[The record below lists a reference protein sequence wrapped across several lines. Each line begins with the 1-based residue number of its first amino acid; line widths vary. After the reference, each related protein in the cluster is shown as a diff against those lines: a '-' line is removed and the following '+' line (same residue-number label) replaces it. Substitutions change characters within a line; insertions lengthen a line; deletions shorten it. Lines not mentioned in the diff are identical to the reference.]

1 MLHQNREVMAKVR
14 KNIERNFTEPVAI
27 CDQLSIAEEQPLSGQ
42 EDIARLIM
50 DIRGKQVMVDR
61 DLAVLYGVETKRL
74 NEQVRRNIERFP
86 ERFRFQLT
94 KEETDELVANCDR
107 LNVLK
112 HSSVMPYVF
121 TEQGISMLST
131 VLHSQIAVAVSIK
144 IMDAFVAMR
153 RFIATNAKLFQRLE
167 IIEYHQLEMK
177 KHQELTDKRIDEV
190 FRRFDANIPPLQGIF
205 YDGQVFDAYRF
216 VSDLMRKAKH
226 SIVLIDNYVDDTVL
240 TLLDK
245 REKGVTATIYT
256 QRISNQFQLDIERH
270 NIQYPHIEIKQFSK
284 AHDRFLLI
292 DDEVYHIGASIKD
305 LGKKWF
311 GFTLMHD
318 IAATELINKIK
329 A

>member
-1 MLHQNREVMAKVR
+1 MAKER
-14 KNIERNFTEPVAI
+14 EKIEGKTSEPVAN
-27 CDQLSIAEEQPLSGQ
+27 CDQLSVVTGHQLSGQ
-42 EDIARLIM
+42 EEIAQLIM
-50 DIRGKQVMVDR
+50 NVRGMQVMVDR

-94 KEETDELVANCDR
+94 REETDELVANCDR
-107 LNVLK
+107 LNALK
-112 HSSVMPYVF
+112 HSTVIPYVF

-131 VLHSQIAVAVSIK
+131 VLHSQTAIAVSIK
-144 IMDAFVAMR
+144 IMDAFVSMR
-153 RFIATNAKLFQRLE
+153 RFIATNAQLFQRLE
-167 IIEYHQLEMK
+167 TIEYHQLEMK
-177 KHQELTDKRIDEV
+177 QHQEVTDKRIDEV
-190 FRRFDANIPPLQGIF
+190 FRRLDANIPPIQGIF

-216 VSDLMRKAKH
+216 VSDLMRKAKR

-245 REKGVTATIYT
+245 RENGVTATIYT
-256 QRISNQFQLDIERH
+256 QRISSQFQLDVDRH
-270 NIQYPHIEIKQFSK
+270 NAQYPFIEIKQFNK

-311 GFTLMHD
+311 GFTLMRD
-318 IAATELINKIK
+318 ITATELINKIK
-329 A
+329 E

>member
-1 MLHQNREVMAKVR
+1 MAKER
-14 KNIERNFTEPVAI
+14 EKIEGKANEPVAN
-27 CDQLSIAEEQPLSGQ
+27 CDQLPVITEHQLSGQ
-42 EDIARLIM
+42 EEIAQLIM
-50 DIRGKQVMVDR
+50 NVRGMQVMVDR

-94 KEETDELVANCDR
+94 REETDKLVENCDR

-112 HSSVMPYVF
+112 HSTVTPYVF

-131 VLHSQIAVAVSIK
+131 VLHSQTAIAVSIK
-144 IMDAFVAMR
+144 IMDAFVSMR
-153 RFIATNAKLFQRLE
+153 RFIATNAQLFQRLE
-167 IIEYHQLEMK
+167 TIEYHQLEMK
-177 KHQELTDKRIDEV
+177 QHQEVTDKRIDEV
-190 FRRFDANIPPLQGIF
+190 FKRLDANIPPIQGIF

-216 VSDLMRKAKH
+216 VSDLMRKAKR

-245 REKGVTATIYT
+245 RENGVMATIYT
-256 QRISNQFQLDIERH
+256 QRISNQFQLDVDRH
-270 NIQYPHIEIKQFSK
+270 NTQYPHIEIKQFNK

-311 GFTLMHD
+311 GFTLMRD
-318 IAATELINKIK
+318 ITSTELINKIRE
-329 A
+329 